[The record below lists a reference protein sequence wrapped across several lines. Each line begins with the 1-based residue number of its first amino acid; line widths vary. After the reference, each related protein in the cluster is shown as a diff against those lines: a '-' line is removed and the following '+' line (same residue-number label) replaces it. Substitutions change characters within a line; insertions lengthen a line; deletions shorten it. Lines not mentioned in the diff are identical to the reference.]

1 MDRPVSDE
9 PHCATAGSG
18 QIALRFSGEFSQAS
32 VLLLGEAFRWSLEAT
47 AVRRPV
53 RRKAFVV
60 FVEMAQNI
68 VHYARAVGNEGVR
81 IGSVELRVAETG
93 KVTLSCSNPVSPDQ
107 VDRIRGKLERVRALS
122 PEEIRRAYR
131 EQLHD
136 ETHESDQISRG
147 AGLGL
152 LTLAREA
159 SAPLEYRIDYPSGK
173 QAYPQFHLSVVVG

>member
-1 MDRPVSDE
+1 MDRPAAAEPRCGTVSN
-9 PHCATAGSG
+9 G
-18 QIALRFSGEFSQAS
+18 QIMLRYSGEFNQAT
-32 VLLLGEAFRWSLEAT
+32 VLLLGEAFRWSLEST
-47 AVRRPV
+47 AARVPA

-68 VHYARAVGNEGVR
+68 VHYARAVGSDELR
-81 IGSVELRVAETG
+81 IGTMELQVSDSG
-93 KVTLSCSNPVSPDQ
+93 KVTLSCSNPVNPDQ
-107 VDRIRGKLERVRALS
+107 VDRIKAKLERVRALS

-131 EQLHD
+131 QQLHD